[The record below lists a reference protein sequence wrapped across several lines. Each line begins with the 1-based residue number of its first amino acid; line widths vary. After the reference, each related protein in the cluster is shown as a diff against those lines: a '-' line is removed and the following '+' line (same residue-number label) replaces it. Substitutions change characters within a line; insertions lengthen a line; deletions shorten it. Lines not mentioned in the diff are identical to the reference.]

1 MDKRIIPLLILVY
14 FLILGWCMMT
24 DPAWCRFLPLGLG
37 YLGCGILSRT
47 RPGFQI
53 LQLICGYGSSIAVW
67 QVSLVSGFFLLF
79 IVYAVFLLQNQVLQ
93 SVSDG
98 YWFFLSA
105 GLSGVAVILL
115 DVSFHTF
122 LPAAGFIGLAGVCI
136 LALRIAVFRLD
147 REFRGDA
154 Q

>member
-1 MDKRIIPLLILVY
+1 MDNRILLILNVV
-14 FLILGWCMMT
+14 FLLILGWFTVT
-24 DPAWCRFLPLGLG
+24 DPAWYRFLPFGLG
-37 YLGCGILSRT
+37 YLGCGIMSRN

-67 QVSLVSGFFLLF
+67 QGSLVSGFSLLF